1 MVFRKNRLYD
11 DIVFIDLSDEY
22 GTIPSPNAV
31 AGLMRRNLI
40 FDDKTIGKVVEA
52 LDKRKPLEK
61 FSEIVPLSELAKN
74 DFNLAVSRYV
84 DTYDG
89 EFIRLNDLKGDKEKI
104 DSKMDELN
112 GKINDLMSDLN
123 IGFKH

>member
-1 MVFRKNRLYD
+1 MTTLLISWSEYT
-11 DIVFIDLSDEY
+11 FITNYFLFASLLPSKSNKHIKVLSSFY
-22 GTIPSPNAV
+22 WY
-31 AGLMRRNLI
+31 LL
-40 FDDKTIGKVVEA
+40 
-52 LDKRKPLEK
+52 